1 MRVFSLFLYYLI
13 LNKLPHSSVPLIG
26 LPCERFKEF
35 FIKRIFK
42 KCGTNVNVSKNA
54 RFGNGKYIQIGNN
67 SSIGLNCKVPNNIII
82 GDDVMMGPNVTI
94 NGANHNFDRTD
105 IPMIKQGVKKYPPV
119 VIEDDVWIGSHVI
132 IMPGLTIK
140 KGTIIGAGAIVTKN
154 FPAYSIIGGNPA
166 RLIKSR
172 LDV

>member
-1 MRVFSLFLYYLI
+1 MRVFYLIFYYLI

-35 FIKRIFK
+35 FMKRIFK
-42 KCGTNVNVSKNA
+42 KCGYNVNIAKGA
-54 RFGNGKYIQIGNN
+54 RFGNGKDIEIGNN
-67 SSIGLNCKVPNNIII
+67 SGIGMDSKVPNNIII
-82 GDDVMMGPNVTI
+82 GEDVMMGPNVTI
-94 NGANHNFDRTD
+94 YGANHVFDRTD
-105 IPMIKQGVKKYPPV
+105 IPMRKQGVKKSPPV

-154 FPAYSIIGGNPA
+154 FPEYSIIGGNPA
-166 RLIKSR
+166 KLIKSR